1 LQMMV
6 SLKRKVTEQV
16 NVLSLFLTVVLSAIA
31 YGWIEGTIYP
41 YYPYRDQLQIL
52 EHFTWYHLV
61 FCLMFLVI
69 GFTFSLTRALAMWSL
84 KKGYMFAASAGS
96 VILGFWIEDMGYYSI
111 VRGEILGP
119 DSWVN
124 WGLGGVS
131 TLGHWVPTVYFILSF
146 TGFSLFSA
154 AYLRSSRDMLTMM
167 KAMRLGLS
175 KEEVK
180 LQAPR
185 SSKTVE
191 FLKYLCS
198 IAPLAFAAQL
208 FTVLA
213 ASVTTSNMPPSTLK
227 VAVMGLTVLTPTLIL
242 LMPSN
247 KIYDGLPCEP
257 EPPTPNGSLSQ

>member
-41 YYPYRDQLQIL
+41 YYPYRDELQIL
-52 EHFTWYHLV
+52 GHFTWYHLV
-61 FCLMFLVI
+61 FCFMFLVI

-96 VILGFWIEDMGYYSI
+96 VIWGFWIEDMGYYSI

-124 WGLGGVS
+124 WGLGGIS
-131 TLGHWVPTVYFILSF
+131 ILSHWVPTIYFILSF
-146 TGFSLFSA
+146 TGFALFSA
-154 AYLRSSRDMLTMM
+154 AYLRSNMDTILMM
-167 KAMRLGLS
+167 RAMKMGLS
-175 KEEVK
+175 KEE
-180 LQAPR
+180 ARPR
-185 SSKTVE
+185 TPRRSKMIE
-191 FLKYLCS
+191 FSRYFCS
-198 IAPLAFAAQL
+198 IAPFALVTQV

-213 ASVTTSNMPPSTLK
+213 ASVTTSDLPPRTLR
-227 VAVMGLTVLTPTLIL
+227 VAVMGLLVLIPTLIL
-242 LMPSN
+242 LSISSMIHDRFSSELTFQNPRG
-247 KIYDGLPCEP
+247 DH
-257 EPPTPNGSLSQ
+257 